1 MKNLSVAKKLLLSFG
16 MLLALFILFGIFARN
31 SASELADVARGISQ
45 RTELVQNSSN
55 VEIKVQQV
63 RMDVFATKTA
73 QTDEERQ
80 QARTALAKS
89 RDAVD
94 AAFDDYEKA
103 KKATD
108 FGSPEI
114 TEKALAALENE
125 RKLWETYK
133 AVSKKSEASTD
144 PQSTRDPE
152 VVNAYGALIKAVQQ
166 DLENVMQ
173 ETKSMEQ
180 KGEETASRIMTM
192 IIVALLVV
200 ILLTVAILVVLRREI
215 NAAVQQI
222 MAGAKRMADGD
233 LTTRIALGQSDE
245 FGQIGQAFD
254 TMSTNMGKMLKSVKD
269 TAVTLSDT
277 SRQLTENSEQ
287 SAQATQSVAETVTGV
302 ASSAAEQLT
311 ALEGGEENVA
321 NLSKSIDATN
331 EMVSTMRTS
340 IDEAMKRAGEGSQR
354 ATQTASF
361 MDELAQQVSE
371 TARIVEGLGQ
381 RSQEIGSIVET
392 ISAIADQTNLLALNA
407 AIEAARAG
415 ENGRGFSVVADEV
428 RKLAEASQDATQ
440 KISSLIGGIQKE
452 TDEAVSAMNT
462 GREQAEM
469 SRDRVATSAKG
480 FATILERIAECNR
493 GADSIVEKM
502 DQVRKDMEV
511 IVGVTRDLKNES
523 AKISD
528 SSQNVSAATEEQAAG
543 MEEIAASAH
552 NLSDM
557 AKSLREGVAKFKL

>member
-1 MKNLSVAKKLLLSFG
+1 MKNLSVAKKLLLAFG
-16 MLLALFILFGIFARN
+16 TLLILFVLFGLFARN

-45 RTELVQNSSN
+45 RTELVQSSSN

-73 QTDEERQ
+73 QTDADRQ
-80 QARTALAKS
+80 KARETLAKS

-108 FGSPEI
+108 FGGPEI
-114 TEKALAALENE
+114 TEKALSELQQE
-125 RKLWETYK
+125 RQLWENYK

-152 VVNAYGALIKAVQQ
+152 VVNSYGALIKAVQQ
-166 DLENVMQ
+166 DLDNVMQ
-173 ETKSMEQ
+173 DTKAMEQ
-180 KGEETASRIMTM
+180 KGDETASRVMTM
-192 IIVALLVV
+192 IVVALLVV
-200 ILLTVAILVVLRREI
+200 IVLTVAILVALRREI
-215 NAAVQQI
+215 NASVQQI

-233 LTTRIALGQSDE
+233 LTTRIALGQNDE

-277 SRQLTENSEQ
+277 SHQLTENSEQ

-340 IDEAMKRAGEGSQR
+340 IEEAMKRAGEGSQR
-354 ATQTASF
+354 ATKTASL
-361 MDELAQQVSE
+361 MDELAQQVAE

-452 TDEAVSAMNT
+452 TDEAVVAMNT
-462 GREQAEM
+462 GREQAET
-469 SRDRVATSAKG
+469 SRDRVATNAKG
-480 FATILERIAECNR
+480 FATILERIAECNT

>member
-1 MKNLSVAKKLLLSFG
+1 MKDLSVAKKLLLSFG
-16 MLLALFILFGIFARN
+16 TLLILFVLFGIFARN
-31 SASELADVARGISQ
+31 SASELGEVAKGISQ
-45 RTELVQNSSN
+45 RTELVENSNN

-73 QTDEERQ
+73 QTEAER
-80 QARTALAKS
+80 ATAKENLAKS
-89 RDAVD
+89 RAAVD

-108 FGSPEI
+108 YGSPEL
-114 TEKALAALENE
+114 TEKALAELQEE

-133 AVSKKSEASTD
+133 AASKKSEASTD

-152 VVNAYGALIKAVQQ
+152 VVNSYGALIKAVQQ
-166 DLENVMQ
+166 DVENVI
-173 ETKSMEQ
+173 KDSKAMEAQ
-180 KGEETASRIMTM
+180 GAETASRVTTT
-192 IIVALLVV
+192 IILALLVV
-200 ILLTVAILVVLRREI
+200 IVLTVAILVVLRREI
-215 NAAVQQI
+215 NMSVEQI
-222 MAGAKRMADGD
+222 MAGAKRMAEGD
-233 LTTRIALGQSDE
+233 LRARISLGREDE

-254 TMSTNMGKMLKSVKD
+254 TMSESMSKMLRSVKD

-277 SRQLTENSEQ
+277 SHQLTENSEQ

-311 ALEGGEENVA
+311 ALEGGEENVE
-321 NLSKSIDATN
+321 NLSRSIDATN

-340 IDEAMKRAGEGSQR
+340 IEEAMKRADEGSQR
-354 ATQTASF
+354 ATKTASL
-361 MDELAQQVSE
+361 MDDLAKQVAES
-371 TARIVEGLGQ
+371 ARIVESLGQ

-452 TDEAVSAMNT
+452 TEEAVTSMNS
-462 GREQAEM
+462 GREQAET
-469 SRDRVATSAKG
+469 SRDRVAANAKG
-480 FATILERIAECNR
+480 FATILERIAECNT
-493 GADSIVEKM
+493 GADNIVGKM
-502 DQVRKDMEV
+502 DQVRKDMEI
-511 IVGVTRDLKNES
+511 IVGVTRNLKNES

-557 AKSLREGVAKFKL
+557 AKSLREGVAKFQV